1 MLQERRMKTISELI
15 SRPRRW
21 TKFNMTFF
29 FWGSEPALLTLLHGA
44 ARRIWTCDLDLWT
57 AVALSSG
64 CRLLRYLCSQWTQKK
79 EEMGTSWPAVLP
91 AHIILWALTHNCKGL
106 RKIGTFYCFCSNH
119 HFICLPFS
127 PSCPYS
133 SLYSSVSH
141 PSFTPYLLS
150 VSLSSLHLSLSPP
163 SSSPSF
169 LVSYLNCS
177 AHRRTQ
183 SGLSPCRLYCQHQFC
198 WKEHRREERKEQQEK
213 RGNCRDLCFPFIVS
227 SQWGSVTPTATA
239 ERKQE
244 ELCSMLN
251 PDAPV

>member
-1 MLQERRMKTISELI
+1 MGHFIVSAPIITLSVCL
-15 SRPRRW
+15 SHP
-21 TKFNMTFF
+21 
-29 FWGSEPALLTLLHGA
+29 PVLTLLS
-44 ARRIWTCDLDLWT
+44 IL
-57 AVALSSG
+57 LS
-64 CRLLRYLCSQWTQKK
+64 
-79 EEMGTSWPAVLP
+79 
-91 AHIILWALTHNCKGL
+91 
-106 RKIGTFYCFCSNH
+106 
-119 HFICLPFS
+119 PF
-127 PSCPYS
+127 
-133 SLYSSVSH
+133 VSH